1 MMNLKQLLSNFLLFT
16 ILLYT
21 TNLKAQKLDLGSP
34 ESVGMSHDRI
44 QNLTSVLNKYV
55 ENKKLAGAVA
65 LIARKGKIVYFESV
79 GQMDIEKKIPMS
91 RNAIFRI
98 ASQTKAIVSVGIM
111 MLQEEGK
118 LLISDP
124 VGDYIPEF
132 EETKVAV
139 PKEDG
144 GYIIEKAKRPITIRD
159 LLTHT
164 AGIGYGD
171 GVASDIW
178 EKEGIQGWYFA
189 HRNEPVL
196 ETVKRMG
203 QLPFDAQPGEKY
215 VYGYNTDILGALI
228 EVVSGQTLEV
238 FLEKQ
243 ILNPL
248 GTKIKQSS
256 HCLLLYS

>member
-1 MMNLKQLLSNFLLFT
+1 
-16 ILLYT
+16 
-21 TNLKAQKLDLGSP
+21 
-34 ESVGMSHDRI
+34 
-44 QNLTSVLNKYV
+44 
-55 ENKKLAGAVA
+55 
-65 LIARKGKIVYFESV
+65 
-79 GQMDIEKKIPMS
+79 MDIEKNIPMS
-91 RNAIFRI
+91 RNTIFRI

-124 VGDYIPEF
+124 VGEYIPEF

-139 PKEDG
+139 STEGG

-189 HRNEPVL
+189 HRNEPIL

-203 QLPFDAQPGEKY
+203 QLPVSYTHLTLPTINY
-215 VYGYNTDILGALI
+215 V
-228 EVVSGQTLEV
+228 
-238 FLEKQ
+238 
-243 ILNPL
+243 
-248 GTKIKQSS
+248 
-256 HCLLLYS
+256 